1 MALNIHFIA
10 IGGAAMHNL
19 AIALKH
25 KGYNVSGSD
34 DEIMEPS
41 RTRLQEADLL
51 PAADGWFPEKITKK
65 LDGVILGMH
74 ARADNPELL
83 KAKEMGIPVY
93 SFPEFLY
100 EHSKNKQRVVI
111 GGSHGKT
118 TITAMTMH
126 VLKSNGID
134 FDYMVGAKVE
144 GFETMVRLSEAPNII
159 LEGDEYLSSPIDRRP
174 KFHLYQPTIGLI
186 SGIAWDHINV
196 FPTFD
201 NYLEQFRVYAD
212 IIPADG
218 TLIYF
223 QGDPHVKAIAET
235 SASKCEKI
243 PYNIPDHVIRDGTTF
258 IKNSGKEIPLAIFG
272 DHNIANMEGARMI
285 CERLGVGA
293 AKFYSAIGSFK
304 GAARRLELVAKNEH
318 VAMYR
323 DFAHSPS
330 KLKATIN
337 AVRQQFPER
346 RLIACIELHTF
357 SSLTQS
363 FLNQY
368 AGTMDE
374 ADDSVVFYNP
384 QTIAHKKMSPI
395 THEEVKKAFRNG
407 NIRVYTDSNMLRN
420 FLLSVDTR
428 EAVYLLMSSGTFD
441 QLDIKELSGRLIKS
455 EKVAN

>member
-1 MALNIHFIA
+1 MSQRLHFIA

-25 KGYNVSGSD
+25 KGYQITGSD

-41 RTRLQEADLL
+41 RTRLNAEGLL
-51 PAADGWFPEKITKK
+51 PEADGWFPEKISSN

-83 KAKEMGIPVY
+83 RAKELGIPVY

-100 EHSKNKQRVVI
+100 EHSKEKVRVVV

-118 TITAMTMH
+118 TITAMIMH
-126 VLKSNGID
+126 SLKSAGVD

-144 GFETMVRLSEAPNII
+144 GFDTMVHLSDAPVII

-174 KFHLYQPTIGLI
+174 KFHLYQPTIALM

-201 NYLEQFRVYAD
+201 NYLEQFRIYAD
-212 IIPADG
+212 IVPATG
-218 TLIYF
+218 TMIYF

-235 SASKCEKI
+235 SASQSSKI
-243 PYNIPDHVIRDGTTF
+243 PYNIPEHQIRNGITY
-258 IKNSGKEIPLAIFG
+258 IKAGSKEYPVSVFG
-272 DHNIANMEGARMI
+272 EHNLANMEGAKLVCRM
-285 CERLGVGA
+285 LGVSEEN
-293 AKFYSAIGSFK
+293 FYESIASFK
-304 GAARRLELVAKNEH
+304 GAARRLELVAKNETT
-318 VAMYR
+318 ALYR

-337 AVRQQFPER
+337 AVRKQFPDR
-346 RLIACIELHTF
+346 KLIACIELHTF
-357 SSLTQS
+357 SSLNKS

-374 ADDSVVFYNP
+374 ADEKIVFYN
-384 QTIAHKKMSPI
+384 QHTIEHKKLNPI
-395 THEEVKKAFRNG
+395 THQDVKTAFRNG
-407 NIRVYTDSNMLRN
+407 SIRVYTDSRMLKD
-420 FLLSVDTR
+420 FLFSIDTNQSVF
-428 EAVYLLMSSGTFD
+428 LLMSSGTFD
-441 QLDIKELSGRLIKS
+441 QLDLKELSDRLTGS
-455 EKVAN
+455 EKVTD